1 MKIVIPGHPDKKA
14 MLAGDIVK
22 RASQD
27 GELSPIKVLIS
38 KDISDK
44 IEAIQQKTKQAN
56 EFRRQSEVLIEE
68 RDLLVK
74 DVEQFI
80 RSCRDILGGL
90 YPNEPKKLT
99 EYGFEVDETAA
110 KAKVAQK

>member
-68 RDLLVK
+68 RDRKYPYPAVTTRSKCGSLLK
-74 DVEQFI
+74 
-80 RSCRDILGGL
+80 L
-90 YPNEPKKLT
+90 YCMRMESYINRHQIDLP
-99 EYGFEVDETAA
+99 V
-110 KAKVAQK
+110 

>member
-14 MLAGDIVK
+14 VLAGDIMT
-22 RASQD
+22 RAAVD
-27 GELSPIKVLIS
+27 GEQSPIKVLIT
-38 KDISDK
+38 KEVADK
-44 IEAIQQKTKQAN
+44 VAAIQQKTKQAN

-68 RDLLVK
+68 RDNLVK

-110 KAKVAQK
+110 KAKVTQK